1 MEDLSISP
9 DNIIFYQ
16 WQWLKI
22 NATLVYSWLVMA
34 ILVIGS
40 WLITQNPKVPPQQM
54 SPWQNRLEI
63 LVEQINGEIQNAIGL
78 DPIQFLPFLGTIL
91 LFFAFCNI
99 LTIFPY
105 YESPA
110 SSLSTTAAVA
120 VCVFVAVPYFGIKN
134 SGFRNYLKTYIEPSP
149 AVLPFNILSE
159 FTRTLSLAVRL
170 FGNVMST
177 SLLVA
182 ILVSL
187 IPLFIPIVMQDFGL
201 LIGVIQAYVF
211 AVLALVYI
219 ASGIRVQEQNQRRKQ
234 HQQQQ
239 GEE

>member
-1 MEDLSISP
+1 MEGLSISP

-16 WQWLKI
+16 WQWFKL
-22 NATLVYSWLVMA
+22 NATLVYTWLVMA

-40 WLITQNPKVPPQQM
+40 WLVTRNPKIDPQEI

-63 LVEQINGEIQNAIGL
+63 IIEQINEEINNSIGL
-78 DPIQFLPFLGTIL
+78 DAIQFLPFLGTIL
-91 LFFAFCNI
+91 LFFALCNI

-110 SSLSTTAAVA
+110 GSLSTTAAVA
-120 VCVFVAVPYFGIKN
+120 ICVFVAVPYFGIKN
-134 SGFRNYLKTYIEPSP
+134 SGLRNYLKTYIEPSP
-149 AVLPFNILSE
+149 AVLPFNLLSE
-159 FTRTLSLAVRL
+159 FTRTLSLAVRM

-182 ILVSL
+182 IIVSL
-187 IPLFIPIVMQDFGL
+187 IPWFLPIVMRAFGL

-219 ASGIRVQEQNQRRKQ
+219 ASGIRVQQQNQRRTQ
-234 HQQQQ
+234 HQNEQ
-239 GEE
+239 GE

>member
-1 MEDLSISP
+1 MNGLSISP

-16 WQWLKI
+16 WQWVKL
-22 NATLVYSWLVMA
+22 NATLVYSWVVMV

-40 WLITQNPKVPPQQM
+40 WLVTRNPEVSPQQM

-63 LVEQINGEIQNAIGL
+63 IIEQINEEIRNAIGL
-78 DPIQFLPFLGTIL
+78 EPMQFLPFLGTIF
-91 LFFAFCNI
+91 LFFALCNI

-110 SSLSTTAAVA
+110 GSLSTTAAVA
-120 VCVFVAVPYFGIKN
+120 VCVFVAVPYYGIKN
-134 SGFRNYLKTYIEPSP
+134 SGLRNYLKTYIEPSP
-149 AVLPFNILSE
+149 AVLPFNLLSE
-159 FTRTLSLAVRL
+159 LTRTLSLAVRL

-187 IPLFIPIVMQDFGL
+187 IPLFFPIVMRAFGL

-219 ASGIRVQEQNQRRKQ
+219 ASGIRVQEKTQRRRQNQLE
-234 HQQQQ
+234 